1 MQSRP
6 MLHPLVIL
14 RRTYIK
20 GPNAIHLGEKI
31 GLLLTNNREAFIAEL
46 ANNFETFWIFTG
58 FLDHLVQEV
67 EAANELPNAC
77 EALLPP
83 TVRQER
89 EIKLSSL
96 SNYTH
101 ISLSLS
107 LSIYIYLYRF
117 G

>member
-46 ANNFETFWIFTG
+46 ANNFETFWICTG
-58 FLDHLVQEV
+58 LHDKDCGPP
-67 EAANELPNAC
+67 ASP
-77 EALLPP
+77 LLPEANSVP
-83 TVRQER
+83 TAMKGASTPTGAIRTV
-89 EIKLSSL
+89 
-96 SNYTH
+96 
-101 ISLSLS
+101 
-107 LSIYIYLYRF
+107 
-117 G
+117 GAW